1 MSDALNVLR
10 ILQVV
15 IVLLSVVV
23 IYYASRGYAKTK
35 SKSMLFLAVGF
46 FFITIGA
53 ISAGLLFEF
62 LMPGDF
68 QIADVVS
75 AASEVVGF
83 LLIVYSILGTRD

>member
-1 MSDALNVLR
+1 MSDTLNVLR

-23 IYYASRGYAKTK
+23 IYYATKGYGKTK
-35 SKSMLFLAVGF
+35 SRSMLFLAIGF

-62 LMPGDF
+62 LNFNLTFVDTVEATC
-68 QIADVVS
+68 Q
-75 AASEVVGF
+75 VVGF

>member
-1 MSDALNVLR
+1 MSDTLNVLR

-23 IYYASRGYAKTK
+23 IYYATRGYGKTK
-35 SKSMLFLAVGF
+35 SRSMLFLAIGF

-62 LMPGDF
+62 LKYDLTTVDTVEATC
-68 QIADVVS
+68 Q
-75 AASEVVGF
+75 VVGF